1 MEMLFADSI
10 NDHANYILMFMI
22 QLIQHVNNGIL
33 YMDACAHGNSDNRNS
48 TTITATAEHE
58 VYIYKSVILYLDGL
72 IRRYRVLALTVWGP
86 LLPSPIFRTRGGGV
100 MIQTVEA
107 VNSMSLSK
115 GNCISWVVEA
125 NCAKP
130 SECHPCANFY
140 YNTPALFTIV
150 MLSFIPFLD

>member
-1 MEMLFADSI
+1 
-10 NDHANYILMFMI
+10 MI
-22 QLIQHVNNGIL
+22 KLIQHVNNSSL
-33 YMDACAHGNSDNRNS
+33 YIDACAHGNSVYPVVIQPQSLQQQSMR
-48 TTITATAEHE
+48 
-58 VYIYKSVILYLDGL
+58 VYIYKSVILYVDGL

-115 GNCISWVVEA
+115 GNCIWWAVEA

-130 SECHPCANFY
+130 PVRAIRVQTFITIPRSFLPSLYISKANPSKVAEFL
-140 YNTPALFTIV
+140 TPFGT
-150 MLSFIPFLD
+150 F

>member
-1 MEMLFADSI
+1 
-10 NDHANYILMFMI
+10 
-22 QLIQHVNNGIL
+22 
-33 YMDACAHGNSDNRNS
+33 MDACAHGNKCLPGRNS
-48 TTITATAEHE
+48 TTITATDEHE

-100 MIQTVEA
+100 MTQTVEA

-115 GNCISWVVEA
+115 GDRIWWVVEA

-140 YNTPALFTIV
+140 YNTPVLFTIV